1 MISNIWRLII
11 MNFDIENCIKN
22 SFDNT
27 MKNYLESAEREEET
41 FEFNKMYFAFRNTL
55 TSEEQHKFDAL
66 FNAILESDTALAHEA
81 YYRGVVLGLAKNKKI
96 LSDIGLE

>member
-1 MISNIWRLII
+1 
-11 MNFDIENCIKN
+11 MNYDLEDCIKD

-27 MKNYLESAEREEET
+27 MKDYLESTAREQET
-41 FEFNKMYFAFRNTL
+41 FEFNKMYFEFRNTL

-81 YYRGVVLGLAKNKKI
+81 YYRGVVLGIAKNKQI

>member
-1 MISNIWRLII
+1 
-11 MNFDIENCIKN
+11 MNYDLEGCIKD

-27 MKNYLESAEREEET
+27 MQDYLESTAREEET

-55 TSEEQHKFDAL
+55 TPNEQVTFDAL
-66 FNAILESDTALAHEA
+66 FNAVLESDSALAREA
-81 YYRGVVLGLAKNKKI
+81 YYRGVVLGIAKNKKV